1 LRRENRRSIINSLN
15 ELLIRYANYKRTGQ
29 ESVRASQAF
38 NPKKQETGMEFSK
51 MVAAVLLAAGFAT
64 AASAAEW
71 PDKPIRAV
79 IGFAPG
85 GPSDIAFK
93 MMQDELSKKL
103 GQPVIPEYKPGAN
116 GNLSLLAAASAPAD
130 GYTILWTNAATI
142 AVNQYL
148 YKDLKVDPAQAFA
161 PVAQLT
167 DSPLVVV
174 VPKDSPYKT
183 MADLIAAIKADKQAT
198 LTYGSPGY
206 GSSAHTAAS
215 SLALAL
221 NTKLTHVPYK
231 GSAPALQDLIA
242 GRLTFMIDSRSSSLP
257 YIKDGMLRPLA
268 VSGATRVKDLP
279 DLPTIAESGVPGF
292 KVTTWQAVV
301 VPAGTPKPIID
312 KLARALEDTAAMPIV
327 QERFERIAT
336 PLVSSSPEAFAKF
349 WAEHREATRDLVERA
364 NLKME

>member
-1 LRRENRRSIINSLN
+1 M
-15 ELLIRYANYKRTGQ
+15 K
-29 ESVRASQAF
+29 
-38 NPKKQETGMEFSK
+38 FSK
-51 MVAAVLLAAGFAT
+51 MVAAALLAAGFAT

-148 YKDLKVDPAQAFA
+148 YKDLKIDPAQAFA

-174 VPKDSPYKT
+174 VPKDSPYQT
-183 MADLIAAIKADKQAT
+183 MADLIKAIKADKQAT
-198 LTYGSPGY
+198 ITYGSPGY

-231 GSAPALQDLIA
+231 GSAPALQDLVA

-257 YIKDGMLRPLA
+257 YI
-268 VSGATRVKDLP
+268 KDLP

-312 KLARALEDTAAMPIV
+312 KLARALEETAAMPIV

-349 WAEHREATRDLVERA
+349 WAEHREVTRDLVERA
-364 NLKME
+364 NLKLE

>member
-1 LRRENRRSIINSLN
+1 MKFIVKL
-15 ELLIRYANYKRTGQ
+15 
-29 ESVRASQAF
+29 AS
-38 NPKKQETGMEFSK
+38 GL
-51 MVAAVLLAAGFAT
+51 AACMLAAGAH
-64 AASAAEW
+64 AEW
-71 PDKPIRAV
+71 PDRPIRMV

-85 GPSDIAFK
+85 GASDIAFK
-93 MMQDELSKKL
+93 MVQDELSKKL
-103 GQPVIPEYKPGAN
+103 GQPVVPIYKPGAN
-116 GNLSLLAAASAPAD
+116 GNIANQAVATAEPD
-130 GYTILWTNAATI
+130 GYTALWANVGPLAINT
-142 AVNQYL
+142 YL
-148 YKDLKVDPAQAFA
+148 YKGVQVDPGKAFV
-161 PVAQLT
+161 PVTQLT

-174 VPKDSPYKT
+174 VPKDSPYQT
-183 MADLIAAIKADKQAT
+183 MADLIKAIKADKQAT
-198 LTYGSPGY
+198 ITYGSPGY

-268 VSGATRVKDLP
+268 VSGAARVKDLP

-312 KLARALEDTAAMPIV
+312 KLARALEETAAMPIV

-364 NLKME
+364 NLKLE